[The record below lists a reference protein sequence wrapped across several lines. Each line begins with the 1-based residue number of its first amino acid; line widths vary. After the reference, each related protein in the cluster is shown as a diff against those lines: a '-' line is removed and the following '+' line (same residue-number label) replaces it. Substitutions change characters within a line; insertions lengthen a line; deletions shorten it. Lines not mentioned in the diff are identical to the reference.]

1 MTIPFDHA
9 AKAPI
14 EPLPVS
20 RSIGRKRGWLD
31 HHSPMPTIKL
41 AVLLMLV
48 WLGALVLF
56 AMLLARRM

>member
-1 MTIPFDHA
+1 MTIRFDHA

-20 RSIGRKRGWLD
+20 RSIRRKRGWLD
-31 HHSPMPTIKL
+31 DRSPMPTIKL